1 MTFLAG
7 LKDKQI
13 LIFGAGVTGKSTQAF
28 LDKYGCR
35 LTVVDE
41 KGTGGAIRDFNE
53 ISLANFHLAIV
64 SPGWRLNHPLIEE
77 ARSFGIE
84 LLSEVDL
91 AWRVRSELNSKQA
104 WYAITGTNGKTTT
117 VQMAEKIFQEG
128 GISARACG
136 NVGDTVIELASDPAI
151 STLILELSSF
161 QLNWSQESKF
171 TAGAILNIAEDHI
184 DWHGSFHNYLFAK
197 LRLASMSEKMVIN
210 GEDSNLEKV
219 RGLNSQTFS
228 YTLQTPAI
236 GEIGLV
242 ENLIVDRAFS
252 TGDADVL
259 FELTDLTPA
268 VPHNVANAMAASALA
283 RIAGV
288 SPESIAAALRSFR
301 LDEHRLQLI
310 LDFKGIKWIDD
321 SKATNPHA
329 AEAALKSQLSAIW
342 IAGGL
347 AKDAQMDDLVLSVA
361 SRIKFAILIGTDAKL
376 IAESLTKHAPHVG
389 IHLIAD
395 KFSGSELMDEVVRI
409 AESHADS
416 GDTVLLAPA
425 CASMD
430 QFENYA
436 DRGSKFADSVRRIID
451 VKS

>member
-1 MTFLAG
+1 MTFLSE
-7 LKDKQI
+7 LKDKQV
-13 LIFGAGVTGKSTQAF
+13 LIFGAGVTGKSTEVF
-28 LDKYGCR
+28 LKEYGCKI
-35 LTVVDE
+35 TVIDE
-41 KGTGGAIRDFNE
+41 KGSGGAIRNFKDISLQDFN
-53 ISLANFHLAIV
+53 LAVV

-84 LLSEVDL
+84 FLSEVDL
-91 AWRVRSELNSKQA
+91 AWRVKSELNSNQV

-128 GISARACG
+128 GITARACG
-136 NVGDTVIELASDPAI
+136 NVGDTVIELAGDSSI

-161 QLNWSQESKF
+161 QLNWSNECQF
-171 TAGAILNIAEDHI
+171 AAGAIINIAEDHI
-184 DWHGSFHNYLFAK
+184 DWHGNFQNYLAAK
-197 LRLASMSEKMVIN
+197 MKLAPMSQKMIIN
-210 GEDSNLEKV
+210 GDDVNLAKV
-219 RGLNSQTFS
+219 RDLNSQTYS
-228 YTLQTPAI
+228 YTLQTPTK

-252 TGDADVL
+252 YGDADVL
-259 FELTDLTPA
+259 FELNDLTPS

-288 SPESIAAALRSFR
+288 SPEAIATALRSFK

-310 LDFKGIKWIDD
+310 LDFNGIKWIDD

-329 AEAALKSQLSAIW
+329 AEAALRSQLSAIW

-347 AKDAQMDDLVLSVA
+347 AKDARMDELVQSV
-361 SRIKFAILIGTDAKL
+361 SNRIKFAILIGTDAGL
-376 IAESLTKHAPHVG
+376 IAGAIEKYAPHVG
-389 IHLIAD
+389 IHLITD
-395 KFSGSELMDEVVRI
+395 KQSSSELMDEVVRI
-409 AESHADS
+409 AGSHAES

-436 DRGSKFADSVRRIID
+436 DRGNKFADSVRRIID